1 MKRIA
6 TFFLLVIISFT
17 VLANSKSDSIPRI
30 NFQLLDATTQG
41 PIGLA
46 HIVNRNKGIGTI
58 SDLMGY
64 FRIPFAAGDTLSIS
78 ALGYYEMTIPS
89 WGQFSTDS
97 MYYPVSLTS
106 RIYQIKEIR
115 ITRFGSYQRFIL
127 EAAKM
132 DMPKSEQEEVQDR
145 LEVYMRKAIKQMN
158 LVELPSASGGFAFG
172 KDWYT
177 KQREKIEAKS
187 REEQKW
193 SIILKK
199 FSAGIVEQITGLSGN
214 ETIKFMEYCDFTE
227 AYILTSSEYEIRK
240 RILDLFEDYRR
251 TKQSSAK

>member
-1 MKRIA
+1 LKRIA
-6 TFFLLVIISFT
+6 TFFLLALASIT
-17 VLANSKSDSIPRI
+17 VLASEKTDSIPRI
-30 NFQLLDATTQG
+30 SFQLLDASTQG

-46 HIVNRNKGIGTI
+46 HIVNRRKGIGTI

-64 FRIPFAAGDTLSIS
+64 FRIPFATGDTITIS
-78 ALGYYEMTIPS
+78 ALGYYDMVIPS
-89 WGQFSTDS
+89 WGQFSADS
-97 MYYPVSLTS
+97 MYYPVNLTS
-106 RIYQIKEIR
+106 RIYQIKEVR

-132 DMPKSEQEEVQDR
+132 DMPKSEQEEVQER

-158 LVELPSASGGFAFG
+158 LVELPSGTGGFSFG
-172 KDWYT
+172 KDWFT

-193 SIILKK
+193 SIILQK
-199 FSAGIVEQITGLSGN
+199 FSAGIVEQLTGLKGN

-240 RILDLFEDYRR
+240 RIVDLFEDYKKS
-251 TKQSSAK
+251 KQSLHK

>member
-6 TFFLLVIISFT
+6 TFFLLALASIT
-17 VLANSKSDSIPRI
+17 VLASAKTDSIPRI
-30 NFQLLDATTQG
+30 NFQLLDASTQG

-46 HIVNRNKGIGTI
+46 HIVNRKKGIGAI

-64 FRIPFAAGDTLSIS
+64 FRIPFTTGDTITIS
-78 ALGYYEMTIPS
+78 ALGYYDMAIPS

-97 MYYPVSLTS
+97 MYYPISLTS

-145 LEVYMRKAIKQMN
+145 LEIYMQKAIKQMN

-172 KDWYT
+172 KDWFT

-199 FSAGIVEQITGLSGN
+199 FSAGIVERLTDLRGN
-214 ETIKFMEYCDFTE
+214 ETIKFMIYCDFTE

-240 RILDLFEDYRR
+240 RILDLFEDY
-251 TKQSSAK
+251 KSAKQPSHK

>member
-1 MKRIA
+1 MLA
-6 TFFLLVIISFT
+6 LASIS
-17 VLANSKSDSIPRI
+17 VLASLKTDSIPRI
-30 NFQLLDATTQG
+30 NFQLLDASTQG

-64 FRIPFAAGDTLSIS
+64 FRIPFAAGDTISIS
-78 ALGYYEMTIPS
+78 ALGYYDMVIPS

-97 MYYPVSLTS
+97 MYYPISLTS

-132 DMPKSEQEEVQDR
+132 DMPKSEQEEIQDR
-145 LEVYMRKAIKQMN
+145 LEIYIRKAIKQMD
-158 LVELPSASGGFAFG
+158 LAELPSGTGGFSFG

-193 SIILKK
+193 SIILQK
-199 FSAGIVEQITGLSGN
+199 FSAGIVEQLTGLKGN
-214 ETIKFMEYCDFTE
+214 ETIKFMEYCNFTE

-240 RILDLFEDYRR
+240 RIIDLFEDYKK
-251 TKQSSAK
+251 TKQLIYK